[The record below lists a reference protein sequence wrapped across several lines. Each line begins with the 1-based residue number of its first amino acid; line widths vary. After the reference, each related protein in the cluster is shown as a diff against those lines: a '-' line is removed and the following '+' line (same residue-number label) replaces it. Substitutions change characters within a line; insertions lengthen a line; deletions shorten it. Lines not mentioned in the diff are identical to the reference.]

1 MYLDDIPINPL
12 GVFFAALAYFI
23 IGWLWY
29 APFLFGNEWG
39 RHDEMLEGTLERGI
53 SLRKIGAYIGEF
65 IISLII
71 AYVFAIFLQISQ
83 ANEMIE
89 GITVAFWAWIG
100 FIATTHFSAVL
111 WGRKTLKHFLIH
123 AGFMLVGLLVM
134 GAILAY

>member
-12 GVFFAALAYFI
+12 GVLIAAIAYFV

-39 RHDEMLEGTLERGI
+39 RHDEKLEEVGGRF

-71 AYVFAIFLQISQ
+71 AYVLAIFLQISQ
-83 ANEMIE
+83 ANEIIE
-89 GITVAFWAWIG
+89 GITVALWAWVG

-123 AGFMLVGLLVM
+123 AGFMLVGLLAM